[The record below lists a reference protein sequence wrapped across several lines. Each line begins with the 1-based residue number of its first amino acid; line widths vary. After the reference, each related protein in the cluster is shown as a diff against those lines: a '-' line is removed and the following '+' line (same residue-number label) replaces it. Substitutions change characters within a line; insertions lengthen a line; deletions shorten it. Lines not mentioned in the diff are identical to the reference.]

1 MYWILNIFL
10 VLARGLCVSQEVFI
24 ESKPLREKI
33 ADKIRSDIIKGVYK
47 NGERLVEPKLAKNL
61 GISRTPIREALR
73 QLESEGFIEIVPR
86 RGAIV
91 KELTIKDIDDLYA
104 IKANLEGLAA
114 RQAVLNLTEEQI
126 ESLININKKFRHI
139 AEKNPNVTDEYL
151 KDNIDFHN
159 IFISA
164 SDNDKLVDILDGLS
178 KNFQRLK
185 SMLVSD
191 AGRAAMAVVE
201 HKKIID
207 AFVSKDPDLAESSV
221 RNHIISGWEYLKER
235 IKSS

>member
-1 MYWILNIFL
+1 M
-10 VLARGLCVSQEVFI
+10 SQEVFI

-33 ADKIRSDIIKGVYK
+33 ADKIRSDIIKGVYS

-91 KELTIKDIDDLYA
+91 KELTVKDIDDLYA

-126 ESLININKKFRHI
+126 ESLINTNKKFRDF
-139 AEKNPNVTDEYL
+139 AEKNPHMTDEYL

-159 IFISA
+159 IFIEA
-164 SDNDKLVDILDGLS
+164 SDNVKLVDILDGLS

-191 AGRAAMAVVE
+191 AGRAATAVVE

-221 RNHIISGWEYLKER
+221 RNHIISGWEYLKKR
-235 IKSS
+235 LKRN

>member
-1 MYWILNIFL
+1 M
-10 VLARGLCVSQEVFI
+10 SHEVFI

-33 ADKIRSDIIKGVYK
+33 ADKIRTDIIKGVFK
-47 NGERLVEPKLAKNL
+47 SGERLVEPKLAKNL

-73 QLESEGFIEIVPR
+73 QLEGEGFIEIVPR

-114 RQAVLNLTEEQI
+114 RQATVNLTEEEL
-126 ESLININKKFRHI
+126 ESLIMINKKFREI
-139 AEKNPNVTDEYL
+139 AEKNPEVTDEYM

-159 IFISA
+159 IFIGA
-164 SDNDKLVDILDGLS
+164 SRNDRLVDILDGLS

-185 SMLVSD
+185 TMLVSD
-191 AGRAAMAVVE
+191 SGRAAMAAKE
-201 HKKIID
+201 HKAIID
-207 AFVSKDPDLAESSV
+207 AFVSRDPDEAEKSV

-235 IKSS
+235 IKNG

>member
-1 MYWILNIFL
+1 M
-10 VLARGLCVSQEVFI
+10 SQDVFI

-33 ADKIRSDIIKGVYK
+33 ADKIRADIIKGVYK

-114 RQAVLNLTEEQI
+114 RQAVLKISEEQI
-126 ESLININKKFRHI
+126 ETLININKKFRDI
-139 AEKNPNVTDEYL
+139 AEKQPHLTDEYL

-159 IFISA
+159 VFIAA
-164 SDNDKLVDILDGLS
+164 SDNEKLIDILDGLA

-191 AGRAAMAVVE
+191 SGRAAMAVVE

-207 AFVSKDPDLAESSV
+207 AFVSKDPDLAERSV
-221 RNHIISGWEYLKER
+221 RDHIISGWEYLKDR
-235 IKSS
+235 IKSN

>member
-1 MYWILNIFL
+1 MN
-10 VLARGLCVSQEVFI
+10 QDVFI

-33 ADKIRSDIIKGVYK
+33 ADIIRTDIIRGVYR
-47 NGERLVEPKLAKNL
+47 NGERLVEPKLAKTL

-73 QLESEGFIEIVPR
+73 QLEGEGFIEIVPR
-86 RGAIV
+86 RGAVV

-114 RQAVLNLTEEQI
+114 RQATVNLTDDQI
-126 ESLININKKFRHI
+126 EILININKKFRDYS
-139 AEKNPNVTDEYL
+139 EKNPGVPDEHH

-159 IFISA
+159 VFIAA
-164 SDNDKLVDILDGLS
+164 SGNEKLVDILDGMS

-185 SMLVSD
+185 SMLMSD
-191 AGRAAMAVVE
+191 AGRAANAVKE

-207 AFVSKDPDLAESSV
+207 AFISRDPDLAEKTV
-221 RNHIISGWEYLKER
+221 REHINSGWEYLKQR
-235 IKSS
+235 INNR

>member
-1 MYWILNIFL
+1 M
-10 VLARGLCVSQEVFI
+10 SQEVFI

-33 ADKIRSDIIKGVYK
+33 ADKIRADIIKGVHK

-73 QLESEGFIEIVPR
+73 QLEAEGFIEIVPR

-114 RQAVLNLTEEQI
+114 RQAVVNLTEEQL
-126 ESLININKKFRHI
+126 ESLININKQFRNI
-139 AEKNPNVTDEYL
+139 VEKNPDVTDEYL

-159 IFISA
+159 IFIAA
-164 SDNDKLVDILDGLS
+164 SDNEKLIDILDGLS

-185 SMLVSD
+185 TMLVSD
-191 AGRAAMAVVE
+191 AGRAATAVVE

-207 AFVSKDPDLAESSV
+207 AFVSKDPDLAEKSV

>member
-1 MYWILNIFL
+1 MN
-10 VLARGLCVSQEVFI
+10 QDVFI

-33 ADKIRSDIIKGVYK
+33 ADIIRTDIIKGVYR

-73 QLESEGFIEIVPR
+73 QLEGEGFIEIVPR
-86 RGAIV
+86 RGAVV
-91 KELTIKDIDDLYA
+91 KELTIKDIDNLYA

-114 RQAVLNLTEEQI
+114 RQATVNLTNEQI
-126 ESLININKKFRHI
+126 EILIGINRKFRDY
-139 AEKNPNVTDEYL
+139 AEKNPGIPDEHH

-159 IFISA
+159 VFIAA
-164 SDNDKLVDILDGLS
+164 SGNEKLVDILDGMS

-185 SMLVSD
+185 SMLMSD
-191 AGRAAMAVVE
+191 AGRAANAVKE

-207 AFVSKDPDLAESSV
+207 AFISKDPDLAEKTV
-221 RNHIISGWEYLKER
+221 REHIISGWEYLKQR
-235 IKSS
+235 INNNG

>member
-1 MYWILNIFL
+1 
-10 VLARGLCVSQEVFI
+10 VSQEVFI

-33 ADKIRSDIIKGVYK
+33 ADKIRADIIKGVYK
-47 NGERLVEPKLAKNL
+47 NGERLVEPKLAKTL

-73 QLESEGFIEIVPR
+73 QLEAEGFIEIVPR

-114 RQAVLNLTEEQI
+114 RQAVINLTEEQI
-126 ESLININKKFRHI
+126 ESLININKQFKNI
-139 AEKNPNVTDEYL
+139 VEKNPSVTDEYL

-159 IFISA
+159 IFIAA

-185 SMLVSD
+185 TMLVSD
-191 AGRAAMAVVE
+191 AGRAATAVKE

-207 AFVSKDPDLAESSV
+207 AFVSKDPDLAETSV
-221 RNHIISGWEYLKER
+221 RDHIISGWEYLKER
-235 IKSS
+235 IKSH

>member
-1 MYWILNIFL
+1 LN
-10 VLARGLCVSQEVFI
+10 QDVFI

-33 ADKIRSDIIKGVYK
+33 ADIIRTDIIKGVYR

-73 QLESEGFIEIVPR
+73 QLEGEGFIEIVPR
-86 RGAIV
+86 RGAVV

-114 RQAVLNLTEEQI
+114 RQATLNLTGEQI
-126 ESLININKKFRHI
+126 EILIGINKKFRDY
-139 AEKNPNVTDEYL
+139 AEKNPGIPDEHH

-159 IFISA
+159 VFIAA
-164 SDNDKLVDILDGLS
+164 SGNEKLVDILDGMS

-185 SMLVSD
+185 SMLMSD
-191 AGRAAMAVVE
+191 AGRAANAVKE

-207 AFVSKDPDLAESSV
+207 AFISKDPDLAEKTV
-221 RNHIISGWEYLKER
+221 REHIISGWEYLKQR
-235 IKSS
+235 INSNA

>member
-1 MYWILNIFL
+1 MN
-10 VLARGLCVSQEVFI
+10 QDVFI

-33 ADKIRSDIIKGVYK
+33 ADIIRTDIIKGVYR

-73 QLESEGFIEIVPR
+73 QLEGEGFIEIVPR
-86 RGAIV
+86 RGAVV

-114 RQAVLNLTEEQI
+114 RQATLNLTGEQI
-126 ESLININKKFRHI
+126 EILIGINKKFRDY
-139 AEKNPNVTDEYL
+139 AEKNPGIPDEHH

-159 IFISA
+159 VFIAA
-164 SDNDKLVDILDGLS
+164 SGNEKLVDILDGMS

-185 SMLVSD
+185 SMLMSD
-191 AGRAAMAVVE
+191 AGRAANAVKE

-207 AFVSKDPDLAESSV
+207 AFISKDPDLAEKTV
-221 RNHIISGWEYLKER
+221 REHIISGWEYLKQR
-235 IKSS
+235 INSNA

>member
-1 MYWILNIFL
+1 
-10 VLARGLCVSQEVFI
+10 VSQDVFI

-33 ADKIRSDIIKGVYK
+33 ADKIRADIIKGVFK

-73 QLESEGFIEIVPR
+73 QLEGEGFIEIVPR
-86 RGAIV
+86 RGAVV

-114 RQAVLNLTEEQI
+114 WQATKNLTEEEL
-126 ESLININKKFRHI
+126 ESLIMINKKFKDI
-139 AEKNPNVTDEYL
+139 AEKNPSVTDEYL

-159 IFISA
+159 IFIAA
-164 SDNDKLVDILDGLS
+164 SRNERLVDILDGLS

-185 SMLVSD
+185 TMLVSD
-191 AGRAAMAVVE
+191 AGRAAMAVKE
-201 HKKIID
+201 HKAIID
-207 AFVSKDPDLAESSV
+207 AFVSKDPDLAEKSV
-221 RNHIISGWEYLKER
+221 RNHIISGWEYLKEQ
-235 IKSS
+235 IKKS

>member
-1 MYWILNIFL
+1 MN
-10 VLARGLCVSQEVFI
+10 QEVFI

-33 ADKIRSDIIKGVYK
+33 ADKIRADIIKGVYK

-61 GISRTPIREALR
+61 GISRTPPIREALR
-73 QLESEGFIEIVPR
+73 QLEAEGFIEIVPR
-86 RGAIV
+86 RGGAIV

-114 RQAVLNLTEEQI
+114 RQAVIHMTDEQL
-126 ESLININKKFRHI
+126 ETLININKKFRDI
-139 AEKNPNVTDEYL
+139 AEKNPSVTDEYL

-159 IFISA
+159 IFITA
-164 SDNDKLVDILDGLS
+164 SGGNEKLVDILDSLA

-185 SMLVSD
+185 TMLVSD
-191 AGRAAMAVVE
+191 AGRAAQAVVE

-207 AFVSKDPDLAESSV
+207 AFVSKDPDLAEKSV
-221 RNHIISGWEYLKER
+221 RNHIISGWEFLKNQ
-235 IKSS
+235 INSN

>member
-1 MYWILNIFL
+1 MN
-10 VLARGLCVSQEVFI
+10 QDVFI

-33 ADKIRSDIIKGVYK
+33 ADKIRTDIIRGVFR

-73 QLESEGFIEIVPR
+73 QLEAEGFIEIVPR
-86 RGAIV
+86 RGAVV

-114 RQAVLNLTEEQI
+114 RQATQNLTEEQLEI
-126 ESLININKKFRHI
+126 LININKKFR
-139 AEKNPNVTDEYL
+139 AYADKNPEVSDEYL

-159 IFISA
+159 IFIAA
-164 SDNDKLVDILDGLS
+164 SGNEKLVDILDGLS

-185 SMLVSD
+185 TMLVSD
-191 AGRAAMAVVE
+191 SNRAHIAVNE

-207 AFVSKDPDLAESSV
+207 AFVAKDPDMAERTV
-221 RNHIISGWEYLKER
+221 RDHIISGWEYLKHR
-235 IKSS
+235 IKGD

>member
-1 MYWILNIFL
+1 M
-10 VLARGLCVSQEVFI
+10 SQEVFI

-33 ADKIRSDIIKGVYK
+33 ADKIRADIIKGVYR

-73 QLESEGFIEIVPR
+73 QLEGEGFIEIVPR

-91 KELTIKDIDDLYA
+91 KELTIKDIDDLYT

-114 RQAVLNLTEEQI
+114 RQAVLHLTEEQI
-126 ESLININKKFRHI
+126 ESLININKKFRDI

-164 SDNDKLVDILDGLS
+164 SDNEKLVDILDSLS

-185 SMLVSD
+185 TMLVSD
-191 AGRAAMAVVE
+191 AGRAAMAFVE

-207 AFVSKDPDLAESSV
+207 AFVSKDPDLAELSV

-235 IKSS
+235 IKSY

>member
-1 MYWILNIFL
+1 MN
-10 VLARGLCVSQEVFI
+10 QDVFI

-33 ADKIRSDIIKGVYK
+33 ADIIRTDIIKGVYR

-73 QLESEGFIEIVPR
+73 QLEGEGFIEIVPR
-86 RGAIV
+86 RGAVV
-91 KELTIKDIDDLYA
+91 KELTIKDIDNLYA

-114 RQAVLNLTEEQI
+114 RQATINLTGDQI
-126 ESLININKKFRHI
+126 EVLIGINKKFRDY
-139 AEKNPNVTDEYL
+139 AEKNPGIPDEHN

-159 IFISA
+159 VFIAA
-164 SDNDKLVDILDGLS
+164 SGNEKLVDILDGMS

-185 SMLVSD
+185 SMLMSD
-191 AGRAAMAVVE
+191 AGRAANAVKE

-207 AFVSKDPDLAESSV
+207 AFISKDPDLAEKTV
-221 RNHIISGWEYLKER
+221 REHIISGWEYLKQR
-235 IKSS
+235 INSNS

>member
-1 MYWILNIFL
+1 MN
-10 VLARGLCVSQEVFI
+10 QDVFI

-33 ADKIRSDIIKGVYK
+33 ADIIRTDIIKGVYR

-73 QLESEGFIEIVPR
+73 QLEGEGFIEIVPR
-86 RGAIV
+86 RGAVV

-114 RQAVLNLTEEQI
+114 RQATLNLTSEQI
-126 ESLININKKFRHI
+126 EILIGINKKFRDY
-139 AEKNPNVTDEYL
+139 AEKNPGIPDEHH

-159 IFISA
+159 VFIAA
-164 SDNDKLVDILDGLS
+164 SGNEKLVDILDGMS

-185 SMLVSD
+185 SMLMSD
-191 AGRAAMAVVE
+191 AGRAANAVKE

-207 AFVSKDPDLAESSV
+207 AFISKDPDLAEKTV
-221 RNHIISGWEYLKER
+221 REHIISGWEYLKQR
-235 IKSS
+235 INSNA

>member
-1 MYWILNIFL
+1 
-10 VLARGLCVSQEVFI
+10 VVSHEVFI

-33 ADKIRSDIIKGVYK
+33 ADKIRTDIIKGVFK
-47 NGERLVEPKLAKNL
+47 SGERLVEPKLAKNL

-73 QLESEGFIEIVPR
+73 QLEGEGFIEIVPR

-114 RQAVLNLTEEQI
+114 RQATVNLTEEEL
-126 ESLININKKFRHI
+126 ESLIMINKKFREI
-139 AEKNPNVTDEYL
+139 AEKNPEVTDEYM

-159 IFISA
+159 IFIGA
-164 SDNDKLVDILDGLS
+164 SRNDRLVDILDGLS

-185 SMLVSD
+185 TMLVSD
-191 AGRAAMAVVE
+191 SGRAAMAAKE
-201 HKKIID
+201 HKAIID
-207 AFVSKDPDLAESSV
+207 AFVSRDPDEAEKSV

-235 IKSS
+235 IKNG

>member
-1 MYWILNIFL
+1 MN
-10 VLARGLCVSQEVFI
+10 QDVFI

-33 ADKIRSDIIKGVYK
+33 ADIIRTDIIRGVYR
-47 NGERLVEPKLAKNL
+47 NGERLVEPKLAKTL

-73 QLESEGFIEIVPR
+73 QLEGEGFIEIVPR
-86 RGAIV
+86 RGAVV

-114 RQAVLNLTEEQI
+114 RQATVNLTDDQI
-126 ESLININKKFRHI
+126 EILISINKKFRDYS
-139 AEKNPNVTDEYL
+139 EKNPGVPDEHH

-159 IFISA
+159 VFIAA
-164 SDNDKLVDILDGLS
+164 SGNEKLVDILDGMS

-185 SMLVSD
+185 SMLMSD
-191 AGRAAMAVVE
+191 AGRAANAVKE

-207 AFVSKDPDLAESSV
+207 AFISRDPDLAEKTV
-221 RNHIISGWEYLKER
+221 REHINSGWEYLKQR
-235 IKSS
+235 INNR

>member
-1 MYWILNIFL
+1 MN
-10 VLARGLCVSQEVFI
+10 QDVFI

-33 ADKIRSDIIKGVYK
+33 ADKIRTDIIRGVFR

-73 QLESEGFIEIVPR
+73 QLEGEGFIEIVPR

-114 RQAVLNLTEEQI
+114 RQATANLTEEQLEI
-126 ESLININKKFRHI
+126 LININRKFKDY
-139 AEKNPNVTDEYL
+139 AEKNPNVSDEYL

-164 SDNDKLVDILDGLS
+164 SGNIKLVDILDGLS

-185 SMLVSD
+185 SMLVAD
-191 AGRAAMAVVE
+191 TGRAVNAVKE

-207 AFVSKDPDLAESSV
+207 AFISKDPDLAERTV
-221 RNHIISGWEYLKER
+221 RDHIISSWEYLKER
-235 IKSS
+235 IKSG

>member
-1 MYWILNIFL
+1 M
-10 VLARGLCVSQEVFI
+10 SQEVFI

-33 ADKIRSDIIKGVYK
+33 ADKIRADIIKGVYK
-47 NGERLVEPKLAKNL
+47 NGERLVEPKLAKTL

-73 QLESEGFIEIVPR
+73 QLEAEGFIEIVPR

-114 RQAVLNLTEEQI
+114 RQAVINLTEEQI
-126 ESLININKKFRHI
+126 ESLININKQFKNI
-139 AEKNPNVTDEYL
+139 VEKNPSVTDEYL

-159 IFISA
+159 IFIAA

-185 SMLVSD
+185 TMLVSD
-191 AGRAAMAVVE
+191 AGRAATAVKE

-207 AFVSKDPDLAESSV
+207 AFVSKDPDLAETSV
-221 RNHIISGWEYLKER
+221 RDHIISGWEYLKER
-235 IKSS
+235 IKSH

>member
-1 MYWILNIFL
+1 M
-10 VLARGLCVSQEVFI
+10 SQDVFI
-24 ESKPLREKI
+24 ESKPSWEKI
-33 ADKIRSDIIKGVYK
+33 ADKIRADIIKGVYK

-114 RQAVLNLTEEQI
+114 RQAVLKISEEQI
-126 ESLININKKFRHI
+126 ETLININKKFRDI
-139 AEKNPNVTDEYL
+139 AEKQPHLTDEYL

-159 IFISA
+159 VFIAA
-164 SDNDKLVDILDGLS
+164 SDNEKLIDILDGLA

-191 AGRAAMAVVE
+191 SGRAAMAVVE

-207 AFVSKDPDLAESSV
+207 AFVSKDPDLAERSV
-221 RNHIISGWEYLKER
+221 RDHIISGWEYLKDR
-235 IKSS
+235 IKSN

>member
-1 MYWILNIFL
+1 M
-10 VLARGLCVSQEVFI
+10 SQEVFI

-33 ADKIRSDIIKGVYK
+33 ADKIRTDIIKGVYK

-114 RQAVLNLTEEQI
+114 RQAVLKITEEQI
-126 ESLININKKFRHI
+126 EILININKKFRDI
-139 AEKNPNVTDEYL
+139 AEKNPHLTDEYL

-159 IFISA
+159 IFIAA
-164 SDNDKLVDILDGLS
+164 SDNEKLVGILDGLA

-191 AGRAAMAVVE
+191 AGRAATAVVE

-207 AFVSKDPDLAESSV
+207 AFVSKSPDLAEKSV
-221 RNHIISGWEYLKER
+221 RDHIISSWAYLKDR
-235 IKSS
+235 IKSN

>member
-1 MYWILNIFL
+1 M
-10 VLARGLCVSQEVFI
+10 SQEVFI

-33 ADKIRSDIIKGVYK
+33 ADKIRADIIKGVYK
-47 NGERLVEPKLAKNL
+47 NGERLVEPKLAKTL

-73 QLESEGFIEIVPR
+73 QLEAEGFIEIVPR

-114 RQAVLNLTEEQI
+114 RQAVINLTEEQI
-126 ESLININKKFRHI
+126 ENLININKQFKNI
-139 AEKNPNVTDEYL
+139 VEKNPSVTDEYL

-159 IFISA
+159 IFIAA
-164 SDNDKLVDILDGLS
+164 SDNEKLVDILDGLS

-185 SMLVSD
+185 TMLVSD
-191 AGRAAMAVVE
+191 AGRAATAVKE

-207 AFVSKDPDLAESSV
+207 AFVSKDPDLAEKSV
-221 RNHIISGWEYLKER
+221 RNHIISGWEYLQER
-235 IKSS
+235 IKSH

>member
-1 MYWILNIFL
+1 M
-10 VLARGLCVSQEVFI
+10 SQEVFI

-33 ADKIRSDIIKGVYK
+33 ADKIRADIIKGVYK

-126 ESLININKKFRHI
+126 ESLININKKFRDI
-139 AEKNPNVTDEYL
+139 AEKNPSLTDEYL

-164 SDNDKLVDILDGLS
+164 SDNEKLIDILDSLA

-185 SMLVSD
+185 SLLVSD
-191 AGRAAMAVVE
+191 SGRAAMAVVE
-201 HKKIID
+201 HKRIID
-207 AFVSKDPDLAESSV
+207 AFVSKDPDLAEKSV
-221 RNHIISGWEYLKER
+221 RDHIISGWEYLKER
-235 IKSS
+235 IKSN

>member
-1 MYWILNIFL
+1 M
-10 VLARGLCVSQEVFI
+10 SQEVFI

-33 ADKIRSDIIKGVYK
+33 ADKIRADIIKGVYK

-73 QLESEGFIEIVPR
+73 QLEAEGFIEIVPR

-126 ESLININKKFRHI
+126 ENLININKQFRNI
-139 AEKNPNVTDEYL
+139 VEKNPSVTDEYL

-159 IFISA
+159 IFIAA
-164 SDNDKLVDILDGLS
+164 SDNERLVDILDGLS

-185 SMLVSD
+185 TMLVSD
-191 AGRAAMAVVE
+191 AGRAATAVKE

-207 AFVSKDPDLAESSV
+207 AFVSKDPDLAERSV
-221 RNHIISGWEYLKER
+221 RDHIISGWEYLKER
-235 IKSS
+235 IKSH